1 MFTARAAPVTESG
14 ENRIPQPWDRTDMMS
29 MLESYMKEVIGG
41 KRRNTRR
48 AVEFSA
54 CPDLKATTLAI

>member
-1 MFTARAAPVTESG
+1 
-14 ENRIPQPWDRTDMMS
+14 MMS
-29 MLESYMKEVIGG
+29 MLVSYMKEVIGG

-54 CPDLKATTLAI
+54 CPDLKATILAI